1 MNVARLMFFQKPTSL
16 EPIPQSRPLNFAL
29 GLTLAMTFIIL
40 LYPEPFIR
48 LAEMSARVF
57 TG

>member
-1 MNVARLMFFQKPTSL
+1 MNVVRLMFFRKPVSL
-16 EPIPQSRPLNFAL
+16 EPIPSSRILNFAL

-40 LYPEPFIR
+40 LYPKPFIR

-57 TG
+57 AG